1 MFKIDFPVQYK
12 IIFRNIGS
20 DYLSTSDNPDKFYQ
34 KTAKNYYLVKILKL
48 IEQISNKYT
57 YF

>member
-34 KTAKNYYLVKILKL
+34 KTLDIYLSGKI
-48 IEQISNKYT
+48 
-57 YF
+57 F